1 MRKSKKT
8 FGYWFVV
15 FIIVMYIIFRI
26 FLPAGKRVFENIKR
40 DYSFTILSNPD
51 NKVYMDELIKY
62 GKENKINIVVNYA
75 DDLEALD
82 VLKEDQSYDA
92 VWMSNSI
99 WLYMLTDVKVI
110 NSKSV
115 SINPVVMGIKKSKA
129 NELGFVNKNIY
140 NKDIMNVIK
149 DGKLKY
155 VMSSVTKTNTGL
167 TAYLGFLNSLAGSPE
182 ILTMEMLNDKTLK
195 TNLKSLFSG
204 VERVSGS
211 DTFLEDMFL
220 SSDSYEAVIANES
233 SLININKELVANNKE
248 PLYLLYPVD
257 GVAINDSPFA
267 YVDRDQDKLEE
278 FNKLQTF
285 LLSNESQKKLQDYGK
300 RTWYGG
306 VNSNV
311 SKETFNPS
319 WGIDTSKYL
328 IPLKY
333 PSKAVMTEALAI
345 YIDELRKPSSVAF
358 CLDYSGSMYGSG
370 EEQLKNAMKYI
381 LDRSEASKE
390 LLQFSEDDLI
400 TVIPFSASNRKILKA
415 NSGTDTSELINNII
429 SLQPGGGTNIY
440 DCVIEGLK
448 EVNSVGNEYT
458 KTVILMTDGESN
470 YGSFYNLSSVY
481 RSNNY
486 NIPVYSIMFGSSN
499 DKQLNDI
506 ANLTNAKVFDGKT
519 NLIRAFKEVRSY
531 N

>member
-1 MRKSKKT
+1 MKRKGFT
-8 FGYWFVV
+8 LVELLAVIAIFAILA
-15 FIIVMYIIFRI
+15 IIV
-26 FLPAGKRVFENIKR
+26 LPKGMKLFNDIKSE
-40 DYSFTILSNPD
+40 YNFTILSNPD
-51 NKVYMDELIKY
+51 NKTYMDELVKY
-62 GKENKINIVVNYA
+62 GKENNINVVVSYA

-82 VLKEDQSYDA
+82 ILEEDASYDA

-99 WLYMLTDVKVI
+99 WLYMLEDVSVI
-110 NSKSV
+110 NSKSI

-129 NELGFVNKNIY
+129 KELGFVNNEIY
-140 NKDIMNVIK
+140 NKDIMNAIK

-155 VMSSVTKTNTGL
+155 VMTSVTKTNTGL

-182 ILTMEMLNDKTLK
+182 ILTMEMLEDKTLK
-195 TNLKSLFSG
+195 SNLKSLFSG

-233 SLININKELVANNKE
+233 SLININKQLEANNKE

-267 YVDRDQDKLEE
+267 YVDRSQNKLEE
-278 FNKLQTF
+278 FNKLQAF
-285 LLSNESQKKLQDYGK
+285 LLSNESQKKMQNYGK

-306 VNSNV
+306 VNTSV
-311 SKETFNPS
+311 SKEIFNPS

-333 PSKAVMTEALAI
+333 PSKAVMTEALAV

-358 CLDYSGSMYGSG
+358 CLDYSGSMYGNG
-370 EEQLKNAMKYI
+370 QEQLESAMKYI
-381 LDRSEASKE
+381 LDRNEASKE
-390 LLQFSEDDLI
+390 LLQFSENDLI
-400 TVIPFSASNRKILKA
+400 TVIPFNASNRKILRAK
-415 NSGTDTSELINNII
+415 SGTDTSELIDNII
-429 SLQPGGGTNIY
+429 SLEPGGGTNIY
-440 DCVIEGLK
+440 DCVIEALRQ
-448 EVNSVGNEYT
+448 VNTVENDYT

-470 YGSFYNLSSVY
+470 YGSFSNLSMVY
-481 RSNNY
+481 RTNNY
-486 NIPVYSIMFGSSN
+486 NIPIYSIMFGSSN
-499 DKQLNDI
+499 DSQLNSI
-506 ANLTNAKVFDGKT
+506 AELTNAKVFDGKT
-519 NLIRAFKEVRSY
+519 NLIKAFKEVRSY